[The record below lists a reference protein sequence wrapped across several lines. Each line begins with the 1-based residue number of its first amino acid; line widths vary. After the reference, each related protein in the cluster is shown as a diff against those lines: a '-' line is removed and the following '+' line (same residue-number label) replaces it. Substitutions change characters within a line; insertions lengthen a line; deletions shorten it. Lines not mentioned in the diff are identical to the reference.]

1 MGYEATYI
9 VTIAARRKDYAHSC
23 ENASNIPNRPKEVQ
37 VKSSRTVVPLKKSRS
52 DAKSRADPLSPEFR
66 LAHWP
71 FFHMNL
77 AIRSYDTEMKRLLR
91 SEKLDVARWRIL
103 MVAHE
108 HQPVSVG
115 EVAEQTI
122 MEPSTAMRAMQR
134 LESDALITIVTRR
147 SDQRV
152 SEAQL
157 TPKGSATTERVLKA
171 ASRVYRQAFASLD
184 AAQIETLIGLLAEV
198 HQALRDPI

>member
-1 MGYEATYI
+1 MG
-9 VTIAARRKDYAHSC
+9 
-23 ENASNIPNRPKEVQ
+23 
-37 VKSSRTVVPLKKSRS
+37 SSRTGVQLKKTRS

-66 LAHWP
+66 LTYWP
-71 FFHMNL
+71 FFHMNR
-77 AIRSYDTEMKRLLR
+77 AIRSYDTEMKKLLK

-108 HQPVSVG
+108 HEPVSVG

-122 MEPSTAMRAMQR
+122 MEPSTAMRAMQSLQR
-134 LESDALITIVTRR
+134 DALITIVTRQ

-157 TPKGSATTERVLKA
+157 TAKGRLTTERVLKA
-171 ASRVYRQAFASLD
+171 ASRVYGQAFAAFD
-184 AAQIETLIGLLAEV
+184 AAQIETLIDLLSQV
-198 HQALRDPI
+198 HRALRDPI

>member
-1 MGYEATYI
+1 
-9 VTIAARRKDYAHSC
+9 VR
-23 ENASNIPNRPKEVQ
+23 
-37 VKSSRTVVPLKKSRS
+37 SSRTVVPLKKSRS
-52 DAKSRADPLSPEFR
+52 DAKRR
-66 LAHWP
+66 
-71 FFHMNL
+71 
-77 AIRSYDTEMKRLLR
+77 
-91 SEKLDVARWRIL
+91 RIL

-157 TPKGSATTERVLKA
+157 TRKGYATTERVLKA
-171 ASRVYRQAFASLD
+171 ASRVYRLAFASLD
-184 AAQIETLIGLLAEV
+184 APQVETLIGLLAEV
-198 HQALRDPI
+198 HRALRNPI

>member
-1 MGYEATYI
+1 M
-9 VTIAARRKDYAHSC
+9 R
-23 ENASNIPNRPKEVQ
+23 
-37 VKSSRTVVPLKKSRS
+37 SSRTVVPLKKSRS
-52 DAKSRADPLSPEFR
+52 DAKRRADPLSPEFR
-66 LAHWP
+66 LVHWP

-157 TPKGSATTERVLKA
+157 TRKGYATTERVLKA
-171 ASRVYRQAFASLD
+171 ASRVYRLAFASLD
-184 AAQIETLIGLLAEV
+184 APQVETLIGLLAEV
-198 HQALRDPI
+198 HRALRNPI

>member
-1 MGYEATYI
+1 MGSSQTG
-9 VTIAARRKDYAHSC
+9 
-23 ENASNIPNRPKEVQ
+23 VQ
-37 VKSSRTVVPLKKSRS
+37 LKKCRT

-66 LAHWP
+66 LIHWP
-71 FFHMNL
+71 FFHMNR
-77 AIRSYDTEMKRLLR
+77 AIRSYDTEMKKLLK
-91 SEKLDVARWRIL
+91 SERLDVARWRIL

-108 HQPVSVG
+108 HEPVSVG

-134 LESDALITIVTRR
+134 LRSDALITIVTRR

-157 TPKGSATTERVLKA
+157 TAKGRVTTERVLKA
-171 ASRVYRQAFASLD
+171 ASRVYRQAFASFD
-184 AAQIETLIGLLAEV
+184 AAQMETLIGLLAEI
-198 HQALRDPI
+198 HRALRDPI